1 MASPFVSEE
10 LFPIVVKWAEV
21 ETKTGVKGTLII
33 RDKETEDRY
42 KGSMN
47 ELQTQWAMPNWKESS
62 NLLAK
67 AYQPDAQTGELRFM
81 WAAYRSLVLDSFMKS
96 WDAKDDQ
103 GNGVPCTPTN
113 IAKLDPAIAAALVEA
128 FLAKTSV
135 SEQELGE

>member
-1 MASPFVSEE
+1 MGSPFVSEE
-10 LFPIVVKWAEV
+10 LFPIVIKWAEV
-21 ETKTGVKGTLII
+21 ETKSGNKGTFII
-33 RDKETEDRY
+33 RDKEAEGRY
-42 KGSMN
+42 KGTMS

-62 NLLAK
+62 SLLARS
-67 AYQPDAQTGELRFM
+67 YQPDSQTGELRFM

-96 WDAKDDQ
+96 WDAKDDK
-103 GNGVPCTPTN
+103 GNAVPCTPPN